1 MADRLDNTTNWQAPP
16 RYLHWN
22 TSAECALF
30 ADVAQSIL
38 RTYSDDPVVQDYCA
52 VNVNALHAYFQ
63 SSLPLYLRN
72 TTGRA
77 TSSQVASWYML
88 GCSAGSLTSD
98 MPCESDEC
106 LSAVDFR
113 HAILAEIRE
122 HSTCIKELRSHLQL
136 QGNADIAGIGI
147 TISLCIES
155 FLIFVLLVANIAEFF
170 HRPKSSSSSKVGR
183 VRDACRAVL
192 PTFYWSSV
200 IFNLGIVI
208 ASLNTAVAVSGDGQL
223 EVIARWRAGGTFAAY
238 DTQLATLI
246 SGFSF
251 QPTFMA
257 GLMMIAEPGRRR
269 RALNTAII
277 PVLGL
282 LLIPLLCMT
291 LSWYSRFPETVSR
304 LFSDDLEI
312 NTMVRLTLFVS
323 FCVTWFL
330 LVLSG
335 VTVGVVYRR
344 VPGESRQVSIA
355 SSSRLVTL
363 VYLLHMVSL
372 ATMFTTLVVFFW
384 LRNSTIKNAGGSDPQ
399 VDWGFGQVVA
409 LTTWIPVFVDDFYNY
424 WGKSIFIRASFH
436 VLP

>member
-88 GCSAGSLTSD
+88 GCSAGSLISD
-98 MPCESDEC
+98 MPC
-106 LSAVDFR
+106 
-113 HAILAEIRE
+113 
-122 HSTCIKELRSHLQL
+122 
-136 QGNADIAGIGI
+136 NADIAGIGI

-170 HRPKSSSSSKVGR
+170 HRPESSSSSKVGR

-200 IFNLGIVI
+200 IFNLGIVL

-312 NTMVRLTLFVS
+312 NTTVRLTLFVS

-335 VTVGVVYRR
+335 ITVGVAYRR

-409 LTTWIPVFVDDFYNY
+409 LATWIPVFVDFFYNY